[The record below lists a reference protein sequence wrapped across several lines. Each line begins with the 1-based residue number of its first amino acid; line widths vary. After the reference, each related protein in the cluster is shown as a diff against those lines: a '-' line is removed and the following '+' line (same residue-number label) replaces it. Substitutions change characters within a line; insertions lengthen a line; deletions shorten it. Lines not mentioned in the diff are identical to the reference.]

1 MRSIL
6 FLILLILFFA
16 FRVEAQ
22 SEVATQVPPVVRSSE
37 AKTTPSVPPQED
49 RSLTETIIDFM
60 KSLLEDEPEP
70 IDESLLRDPL

>member
-1 MRSIL
+1 MRSIS
-6 FLILLILFFA
+6 FLIFLMLLFGFH
-16 FRVEAQ
+16 VDAQ
-22 SEVATQVPPVVRSSE
+22 TEVATQAPPVVQSSE
-37 AKTTPSVPPQED
+37 AKTTPSVPQQED